1 MMMYLL
7 LLIGFVLLIKGADL
21 FVDGSSSIAG
31 ILKVP
36 SVIIG
41 LTIVAMGTSAP
52 EAAVSINAGLAGNS
66 DISLGN
72 IVGSNIF
79 NLLMVVGISS
89 LILPIATDKDIL
101 KRDMPINIGITVALL
116 VMLLIGGELSR
127 IDAAILLVMLAGYM
141 FLLIRSALKNRIED
155 EAPKV
160 YSWLKSI
167 VLSIV
172 GAAAIIL
179 GGNLVVESAKTIAL
193 NLGMGETL
201 VGLTVVALGTS
212 LPELVTS
219 IVAAKKGDS
228 GIAMGN
234 VVGSCIFNILFI
246 LGMAGVI
253 SPMTADATFFIVG
266 EWAEK
271 YPDSLKKLSDAGFE
285 IGNHSYDL
293 HKTQHRVGI
302 ERIGGESV
310 SEYKKMLTED
320 LTKTQNLLKENAG
333 ITPIAFAYP
342 FGKSSKCSLDC
353 IKEMGFTFVF
363 CCWEKKNI
371 LTGEKEELFHLNR
384 FNRPHGKSAEKIL
397 SSL

>member
-1 MMMYLL
+1 MEYILL
-7 LLIGFVLLIKGADL
+7 LVGFVLLIKGADF
-21 FVDGSSSIAG
+21 FVDGASSIAG
-31 ILKVP
+31 KLKVP
-36 SVIIG
+36 SLIIG
-41 LTIVAMGTSAP
+41 LTVVSMGTSMP
-52 EAAVSINAGLAGNS
+52 EAAVSISASLTGSNS
-66 DISLGN
+66 ISLGN
-72 IVGSNIF
+72 VIGSNIF

-167 VLSIV
+167 ILSVV

-193 NLGMGETL
+193 NLGMGVTL

-253 SPMTADATFFIVG
+253 SPMTADSAFFIDTG
-266 EWAEK
+266 ILIGICLLMLLFAFTR
-271 YPDSLKKLSDAGFE
+271 KKTDRVEGGICVLIY
-285 IGNHSYDL
+285 IGY
-293 HKTQHRVGI
+293 TAYIIMR
-302 ERIGGESV
+302 
-310 SEYKKMLTED
+310 
-320 LTKTQNLLKENAG
+320 
-333 ITPIAFAYP
+333 AFHIWI
-342 FGKSSKCSLDC
+342 F
-353 IKEMGFTFVF
+353 
-363 CCWEKKNI
+363 
-371 LTGEKEELFHLNR
+371 
-384 FNRPHGKSAEKIL
+384 
-397 SSL
+397 

>member
-1 MMMYLL
+1 MEYLF
-7 LLIGFVLLIKGADL
+7 LLIGFVLLIKGADF
-21 FVDGSSSIAG
+21 FVDGASSIAG
-31 ILKVP
+31 KLKVP
-36 SVIIG
+36 SLIIG
-41 LTIVAMGTSAP
+41 LTVVSMGTSMP
-52 EAAVSINAGLAGNS
+52 EAAVSISASLTGSNS
-66 DISLGN
+66 ISLGN
-72 IVGSNIF
+72 VIGSNIF

-253 SPMTADATFFIVG
+253 SPMTADSAFFIDTG
-266 EWAEK
+266 ILIGICLLMLLFAFT
-271 YPDSLKKLSDAGFE
+271 KKKTDRVEGGICVLIY
-285 IGNHSYDL
+285 IGY
-293 HKTQHRVGI
+293 TAYIIMR
-302 ERIGGESV
+302 
-310 SEYKKMLTED
+310 
-320 LTKTQNLLKENAG
+320 
-333 ITPIAFAYP
+333 AFHIWI
-342 FGKSSKCSLDC
+342 F
-353 IKEMGFTFVF
+353 
-363 CCWEKKNI
+363 
-371 LTGEKEELFHLNR
+371 
-384 FNRPHGKSAEKIL
+384 
-397 SSL
+397 

>member
-1 MMMYLL
+1 MEYILL
-7 LLIGFVLLIKGADL
+7 LVGFVLLIKGADF
-21 FVDGSSSIAG
+21 FVDGASSIAG
-31 ILKVP
+31 KLKVP
-36 SVIIG
+36 SLIIG
-41 LTIVAMGTSAP
+41 LTVVSMGTSMP
-52 EAAVSINAGLAGNS
+52 EAAVSISASLTGSNS
-66 DISLGN
+66 ISLGN
-72 IVGSNIF
+72 VIGSNIF
-79 NLLMVVGISS
+79 NLLMVVGVSS

-127 IDAAILLVMLAGYM
+127 IDAAILLVMLVGYM

-167 VLSIV
+167 ILSVV
-172 GAAAIIL
+172 GVAAIIF

-201 VGLTVVALGTS
+201 VGLTIVAIGTS

-253 SPMTADATFFIVG
+253 SPMTADAAFFVDTGILIG
-266 EWAEK
+266 ICLLMLLFAFT
-271 YPDSLKKLSDAGFE
+271 KKKTGRVEGGICVLIY
-285 IGNHSYDL
+285 IGY
-293 HKTQHRVGI
+293 TAYIIMR
-302 ERIGGESV
+302 
-310 SEYKKMLTED
+310 
-320 LTKTQNLLKENAG
+320 
-333 ITPIAFAYP
+333 AFHIWI
-342 FGKSSKCSLDC
+342 F
-353 IKEMGFTFVF
+353 
-363 CCWEKKNI
+363 
-371 LTGEKEELFHLNR
+371 
-384 FNRPHGKSAEKIL
+384 
-397 SSL
+397 